1 MTLEEFVRKNRE
13 ADVRALALH
22 MRQYPEMDAAFA
34 LQQIEGWQKARQKL
48 PELAAIDGWLWPKRV
63 SVEQSSSQATAL
75 YKKAVLEK
83 WKMENGKWK
92 IGGQRLV
99 DLTGGMGVD
108 CYYLSEGFEE
118 VHYVERDEELCRLAE
133 KNFALAGKKVQVHH
147 CSAEEWLKVLT
158 SQAQTIGRAVQGYRE
173 DTTIFVD
180 PARRDK
186 NGGKVF
192 RLEDCEP
199 NVVELL
205 SILRAC
211 ARRVLMK
218 LSPMLDITAAV
229 RSLGGAAEVHVVAVK
244 NEVKEVLVLIE
255 GARDKEQRARTGADV
270 QGNSMDPEITCVNLE
285 TEEEA
290 FVFRKSEETLAM
302 GLSPSEGKRW
312 NYSLEPS
319 LCSPPRPSL
328 AAPSCTDCRPATLKH
343 SGQTA
348 LPIRNSVSSGGPE
361 DGGTVPKNNS
371 SAIASTSS
379 IEGLMEERDVIL
391 VEPNGAIMKAGGWT
405 CFGAKYG
412 LEELG
417 PNSHLFCVPGDPRCM
432 QESPKAVR
440 RIYGY
445 FCGKAGAEKLLPGRI
460 FRVKIASKEE
470 LKTLNQANVIC
481 RNYPMSADALKK
493 KLRVRDGGEKYVIAT
508 QIGSK
513 PVLFLGVRQFLH
525 N

>member
-158 SQAQTIGRAVQGYRE
+158 SQAQTISRAVQGYRE

-211 ARRVLMK
+211 AGRVLMK

-255 GARDKEQRARTGADV
+255 GARNKEQRARTGADV

-285 TEEEA
+285 TEEET
-290 FVFRKSEETLAM
+290 FVFRKSEE
-302 GLSPSEGKRW
+302 EGKNRSDRA
-312 NYSLEPS
+312 NETNRS
-319 LCSPPRPSL
+319 
-328 AAPSCTDCRPATLKH
+328 
-343 SGQTA
+343 
-348 LPIRNSVSSGGPE
+348 N
-361 DGGTVPKNNS
+361 GTNGS
-371 SAIASTSS
+371 DDR
-379 IEGLMEERDVIL
+379 EELWL

-405 CFGAKYG
+405 CFGERYG

-417 PNSHLFCVPGDPRCM
+417 PNSHLFCVPRDPRCM

-493 KLRVRDGGEKYVIAT
+493 KLGVRDGGEKYVIAT
-508 QIGSK
+508 KIGSK
-513 PVLFLGVRQFLH
+513 PVLFWGVRQFLH

>member
-63 SVEQSSSQATAL
+63 SVEQSSSQATAI
-75 YKKAVLEK
+75 YKRQMLSKVKGRRSGEL
-83 WKMENGKWK
+83 
-92 IGGQRLV
+92 I

-205 SILRAC
+205 SIIRAC
-211 ARRVLMK
+211 AGRVLMK

-290 FVFRKSEETLAM
+290 FVFRKSEE
-302 GLSPSEGKRW
+302 EGENRSDRA
-312 NYSLEPS
+312 NETNRS
-319 LCSPPRPSL
+319 
-328 AAPSCTDCRPATLKH
+328 
-343 SGQTA
+343 
-348 LPIRNSVSSGGPE
+348 N
-361 DGGTVPKNNS
+361 GTNGS
-371 SAIASTSS
+371 DDR
-379 IEGLMEERDVIL
+379 EELWL

-417 PNSHLFCVPGDPRCM
+417 PNSHLFCVPRDLRYM
-432 QESPKAVR
+432 QDSPKAVR
-440 RIYGY
+440 KTCTN
-445 FCGKAGAEKLLPGRI
+445 FCGKEGTEKLLPGRI

>member
-158 SQAQTIGRAVQGYRE
+158 SQAQTIGRAVQGYSE

-205 SILRAC
+205 NILRAC
-211 ARRVLMK
+211 AGRVLMK

-255 GARDKEQRARTGADV
+255 GARNKEQRARTGADV

-290 FVFRKSEETLAM
+290 FVFRKSEE
-302 GLSPSEGKRW
+302 EGENRSDRA
-312 NYSLEPS
+312 NETNRSNG
-319 LCSPPRPSL
+319 
-328 AAPSCTDCRPATLKH
+328 T
-343 SGQTA
+343 
-348 LPIRNSVSSGGPE
+348 NGG
-361 DGGTVPKNNS
+361 DGG
-371 SAIASTSS
+371 
-379 IEGLMEERDVIL
+379 EELWL

-405 CFGAKYG
+405 CFGEKYG

-445 FCGKAGAEKLLPGRI
+445 FCGKEGAEKLLPGRI

-481 RNYPMSADALKK
+481 RNYPMSAEALKK
-493 KLRVRDGGEKYVIAT
+493 KLGVRDGGEKYVIAT
-508 QIGSK
+508 KIGSK

>member
-290 FVFRKSEETLAM
+290 FVFRKSEE
-302 GLSPSEGKRW
+302 EGENRSDRA
-312 NYSLEPS
+312 NE
-319 LCSPPRPSL
+319 
-328 AAPSCTDCRPATLKH
+328 T
-343 SGQTA
+343 
-348 LPIRNSVSSGGPE
+348 NGG
-361 DGGTVPKNNS
+361 DGG
-371 SAIASTSS
+371 
-379 IEGLMEERDVIL
+379 EELWL

>member
-1 MTLEEFVRKNRE
+1 
-13 ADVRALALH
+13 
-22 MRQYPEMDAAFA
+22 
-34 LQQIEGWQKARQKL
+34 
-48 PELAAIDGWLWPKRV
+48 
-63 SVEQSSSQATAL
+63 
-75 YKKAVLEK
+75 
-83 WKMENGKWK
+83 MENGKWK

-147 CSAEEWLKVLT
+147 CSAEEWLRGNGFRFQV
-158 SQAQTIGRAVQGYRE
+158 SGFRDE
-173 DTTIFVD
+173 TTIFVD
-180 PARRDK
+180 PARRDAH
-186 NGGKVF
+186 GGKVF

-211 ARRVLMK
+211 AGRVLMK

-255 GARDKEQRARTGADV
+255 GARNKEQRARTGADV

-302 GLSPSEGKRW
+302 GLSPSEGKHW

-319 LCSPPRPSL
+319 LCPPPRP
-328 AAPSCTDCRPATLKH
+328 TK
-343 SGQTA
+343 
-348 LPIRNSVSSGGPE
+348 V
-361 DGGTVPKNNS
+361 GGTVPKNNS

-379 IEGLMEERDVIL
+379 IEELMEERDVIL

-417 PNSHLFCVPGDPRCM
+417 PNSHLFCVPRDPRCM

-460 FRVKIASKEE
+460 FRVKTASKEE

-481 RNYPMSADALKK
+481 RNYPMSAEALKK
-493 KLRVRDGGEKYVIAT
+493 KLGVRDGGEKYVIAT

>member
-63 SVEQSSSQATAL
+63 SVEQSSSQATAI
-75 YKKAVLEK
+75 YKRQMLSKVKGRRSGEL
-83 WKMENGKWK
+83 
-92 IGGQRLV
+92 I

-211 ARRVLMK
+211 AGRVLMK

-290 FVFRKSEETLAM
+290 FVFRKSEE
-302 GLSPSEGKRW
+302 EGENRSDRA
-312 NYSLEPS
+312 NENN
-319 LCSPPRPSL
+319 RPNG
-328 AAPSCTDCRPATLKH
+328 T
-343 SGQTA
+343 
-348 LPIRNSVSSGGPE
+348 NGG
-361 DGGTVPKNNS
+361 DGG
-371 SAIASTSS
+371 
-379 IEGLMEERDVIL
+379 EELWL

>member
-63 SVEQSSSQATAL
+63 SVEQSSSQATAI
-75 YKKAVLEK
+75 YKRQMLSKVKGRRSGEL
-83 WKMENGKWK
+83 
-92 IGGQRLV
+92 I

-158 SQAQTIGRAVQGYRE
+158 SQAQTNGRAVQDYRE

-211 ARRVLMK
+211 AGRVLMK

-255 GARDKEQRARTGADV
+255 GARNKEQRARTGADV

-290 FVFRKSEETLAM
+290 FVFRKSEE
-302 GLSPSEGKRW
+302 EGENRSDRA
-312 NYSLEPS
+312 N
-319 LCSPPRPSL
+319 
-328 AAPSCTDCRPATLKH
+328 
-343 SGQTA
+343 
-348 LPIRNSVSSGGPE
+348 
-361 DGGTVPKNNS
+361 GTNRSNGTNGS
-371 SAIASTSS
+371 DDR
-379 IEGLMEERDVIL
+379 EELWL

-417 PNSHLFCVPGDPRCM
+417 PNSHLFCVPRDPRYM
-432 QESPKAVR
+432 QDSPKAVR
-440 RIYGY
+440 KTCTN
-445 FCGKAGAEKLLPGRI
+445 FCGKEGAEKLLPGRI

>member
-1 MTLEEFVRKNRE
+1 M
-13 ADVRALALH
+13 
-22 MRQYPEMDAAFA
+22 
-34 LQQIEGWQKARQKL
+34 
-48 PELAAIDGWLWPKRV
+48 
-63 SVEQSSSQATAL
+63 
-75 YKKAVLEK
+75 
-83 WKMENGKWK
+83 
-92 IGGQRLV
+92 
-99 DLTGGMGVD
+99 
-108 CYYLSEGFEE
+108 
-118 VHYVERDEELCRLAE
+118 
-133 KNFALAGKKVQVHH
+133 
-147 CSAEEWLKVLT
+147 
-158 SQAQTIGRAVQGYRE
+158 QGYRE

-211 ARRVLMK
+211 AGRVLMK

-255 GARDKEQRARTGADV
+255 GARNKEQRARTGADV

-290 FVFRKSEETLAM
+290 FVFRKSEE
-302 GLSPSEGKRW
+302 EGENRSDRA
-312 NYSLEPS
+312 NETNRS
-319 LCSPPRPSL
+319 
-328 AAPSCTDCRPATLKH
+328 
-343 SGQTA
+343 
-348 LPIRNSVSSGGPE
+348 N
-361 DGGTVPKNNS
+361 GTNRS
-371 SAIASTSS
+371 DDR
-379 IEGLMEERDVIL
+379 EELWL

-481 RNYPMSADALKK
+481 RNYPMSAEALKK
-493 KLRVRDGGEKYVIAT
+493 KLGVRDGGEKYVIAT
-508 QIGSK
+508 KIGSK

>member
-1 MTLEEFVRKNRE
+1 
-13 ADVRALALH
+13 
-22 MRQYPEMDAAFA
+22 MDAAFA

-147 CSAEEWLKVLT
+147 CSAEEWLRGNGFRFQV
-158 SQAQTIGRAVQGYRE
+158 SGFRDE
-173 DTTIFVD
+173 TTIFMD

-211 ARRVLMK
+211 AGRVLMK

-255 GARDKEQRARTGADV
+255 GARNKEQRARTWADV

-290 FVFRKSEETLAM
+290 FVFRKSEE
-302 GLSPSEGKRW
+302 EGENRSDRA
-312 NYSLEPS
+312 NENN
-319 LCSPPRPSL
+319 RPNG
-328 AAPSCTDCRPATLKH
+328 T
-343 SGQTA
+343 
-348 LPIRNSVSSGGPE
+348 NGG
-361 DGGTVPKNNS
+361 DGG
-371 SAIASTSS
+371 
-379 IEGLMEERDVIL
+379 EELWL

-445 FCGKAGAEKLLPGRI
+445 FCGKEGAEKLLPGRI

-481 RNYPMSADALKK
+481 RNYPMSAEALKK

>member
-63 SVEQSSSQATAL
+63 SVEQSSSQATAI
-75 YKKAVLEK
+75 YKRQMLSKVKGRRSGEL
-83 WKMENGKWK
+83 
-92 IGGQRLV
+92 I

-158 SQAQTIGRAVQGYRE
+158 SQAQTIGRAVQGYSE

-205 SILRAC
+205 IILRAC
-211 ARRVLMK
+211 AGRVLMK

-255 GARDKEQRARTGADV
+255 GARNKEQRARTGADV

-290 FVFRKSEETLAM
+290 FVFRKSEE
-302 GLSPSEGKRW
+302 EGENRSDRA
-312 NYSLEPS
+312 NETNRS
-319 LCSPPRPSL
+319 
-328 AAPSCTDCRPATLKH
+328 
-343 SGQTA
+343 
-348 LPIRNSVSSGGPE
+348 N
-361 DGGTVPKNNS
+361 GTNGS
-371 SAIASTSS
+371 DDR
-379 IEGLMEERDVIL
+379 EELWL

-405 CFGAKYG
+405 CFGEKYG

-445 FCGKAGAEKLLPGRI
+445 FCGKEGAEKLLPGRV

-481 RNYPMSADALKK
+481 RNYPMSAEALKK
-493 KLRVRDGGEKYVIAT
+493 KLRVRDGGEKYVIAS

>member
-63 SVEQSSSQATAL
+63 SVEQSSSQATAI
-75 YKKAVLEK
+75 YKRQMLSKVKGRRSGEL
-83 WKMENGKWK
+83 
-92 IGGQRLV
+92 I

-158 SQAQTIGRAVQGYRE
+158 SQAQTNGRAVQDYRE

-211 ARRVLMK
+211 AGRVLMK

-255 GARDKEQRARTGADV
+255 GARSKEQRARTGADV

-290 FVFRKSEETLAM
+290 FVFRKSEE
-302 GLSPSEGKRW
+302 EGENRSDRA
-312 NYSLEPS
+312 N
-319 LCSPPRPSL
+319 
-328 AAPSCTDCRPATLKH
+328 
-343 SGQTA
+343 
-348 LPIRNSVSSGGPE
+348 
-361 DGGTVPKNNS
+361 GTNRSNGTNGS
-371 SAIASTSS
+371 DDR
-379 IEGLMEERDVIL
+379 EELWL

-417 PNSHLFCVPGDPRCM
+417 PNSHLFCVPRDPRYM
-432 QESPKAVR
+432 QDSPKAVR
-440 RIYGY
+440 KTCTN
-445 FCGKAGAEKLLPGRI
+445 FCGKEGAEKLLPGRI

>member
-63 SVEQSSSQATAL
+63 SVEQSSSQATAI
-75 YKKAVLEK
+75 YKRQMLSKVKGRRSGEL
-83 WKMENGKWK
+83 
-92 IGGQRLV
+92 I

-133 KNFALAGKKVQVHH
+133 KNFALAEKKVQVHH

-211 ARRVLMK
+211 AGRVLMK

-255 GARDKEQRARTGADV
+255 GARNKEQRARTGADV

-290 FVFRKSEETLAM
+290 FVFRKSEE
-302 GLSPSEGKRW
+302 EGENRT
-312 NYSLEPS
+312 NRS
-319 LCSPPRPSL
+319 
-328 AAPSCTDCRPATLKH
+328 
-343 SGQTA
+343 
-348 LPIRNSVSSGGPE
+348 N
-361 DGGTVPKNNS
+361 GTNGS
-371 SAIASTSS
+371 DDR
-379 IEGLMEERDVIL
+379 EELWL

>member
-63 SVEQSSSQATAL
+63 SVEQSSSQATAI
-75 YKKAVLEK
+75 YKRQMLSKVKGRRSGEL
-83 WKMENGKWK
+83 
-92 IGGQRLV
+92 I

-118 VHYVERDEELCRLAE
+118 VHYVEKDEELCRLAE

-158 SQAQTIGRAVQGYRE
+158 SQAQTIGRAVQGYSE

-211 ARRVLMK
+211 AGRVLMK

-255 GARDKEQRARTGADV
+255 GARSKEQRARTGADV

-290 FVFRKSEETLAM
+290 FVFRKSEEEEENRSDSAN
-302 GLSPSEGKRW
+302 E
-312 NYSLEPS
+312 NN
-319 LCSPPRPSL
+319 RP
-328 AAPSCTDCRPATLKH
+328 
-343 SGQTA
+343 
-348 LPIRNSVSSGGPE
+348 N
-361 DGGTVPKNNS
+361 GTNGS
-371 SAIASTSS
+371 DDR
-379 IEGLMEERDVIL
+379 EELWL

-445 FCGKAGAEKLLPGRI
+445 FCGKEGAEKLLPGRI

-481 RNYPMSADALKK
+481 RNYPMSADVLKK

>member
-147 CSAEEWLKVLT
+147 CSAEEWLRGNGFRFQV
-158 SQAQTIGRAVQGYRE
+158 SGFRDE
-173 DTTIFVD
+173 TTIFVD

-211 ARRVLMK
+211 AGRVLMK
-218 LSPMLDITAAV
+218 LSPMLDIMAAV

-255 GARDKEQRARTGADV
+255 GARNKEQRARTGADM

-290 FVFRKSEETLAM
+290 FVFRKSEE
-302 GLSPSEGKRW
+302 EGENRSDRA
-312 NYSLEPS
+312 NG
-319 LCSPPRPSL
+319 
-328 AAPSCTDCRPATLKH
+328 T
-343 SGQTA
+343 
-348 LPIRNSVSSGGPE
+348 NGG
-361 DGGTVPKNNS
+361 DGG
-371 SAIASTSS
+371 
-379 IEGLMEERDVIL
+379 EELWL

-417 PNSHLFCVPGDPRCM
+417 PNSHLFCVPRDPRCM
-432 QESPKAVR
+432 QDSPKAVR
-440 RIYGY
+440 KTCTN
-445 FCGKAGAEKLLPGRI
+445 FCGKEGAEKLLPGRI

>member
-158 SQAQTIGRAVQGYRE
+158 SQAQTIGRAVQDYRE
-173 DTTIFVD
+173 DTTFFVD

-205 SILRAC
+205 NILRAC
-211 ARRVLMK
+211 AGRVLMK

-255 GARDKEQRARTGADV
+255 GARNKEQRARTGADV

-290 FVFRKSEETLAM
+290 FVFRKSEE
-302 GLSPSEGKRW
+302 EGENRGDRT
-312 NYSLEPS
+312 N
-319 LCSPPRPSL
+319 R
-328 AAPSCTDCRPATLKH
+328 A
-343 SGQTA
+343 
-348 LPIRNSVSSGGPE
+348 N
-361 DGGTVPKNNS
+361 GTNGS
-371 SAIASTSS
+371 DDR
-379 IEGLMEERDVIL
+379 EELWL

-417 PNSHLFCVPGDPRCM
+417 PNSHLFCVPRDPRCM

-445 FCGKAGAEKLLPGRI
+445 FCGKADAEKLLPGRI

-481 RNYPMSADALKK
+481 RNYPMSAEALKK
-493 KLRVRDGGEKYVIAT
+493 KLGVRDGGEKYVIAT

>member
-63 SVEQSSSQATAL
+63 SVEQSSSQATAI
-75 YKKAVLEK
+75 YKRQMLSKVKGRRSGE
-83 WKMENGKWK
+83 
-92 IGGQRLV
+92 LV

-158 SQAQTIGRAVQGYRE
+158 SQAQTIGRAVQGYSE

-211 ARRVLMK
+211 AGRVLMK

-255 GARDKEQRARTGADV
+255 GARSKEQRARTGADV
-270 QGNSMDPEITCVNLE
+270 QGTSMDPEITCVNLE

-290 FVFRKSEETLAM
+290 FVFRKSEE
-302 GLSPSEGKRW
+302 EGENRSDRA
-312 NYSLEPS
+312 NETNRSNGTNGS
-319 LCSPPRPSL
+319 
-328 AAPSCTDCRPATLKH
+328 
-343 SGQTA
+343 
-348 LPIRNSVSSGGPE
+348 
-361 DGGTVPKNNS
+361 DGG
-371 SAIASTSS
+371 
-379 IEGLMEERDVIL
+379 EELWL

-417 PNSHLFCVPGDPRCM
+417 PNSHLFCVPRDPRCM
-432 QESPKAVR
+432 QDSPKAVR
-440 RIYGY
+440 KTCTN
-445 FCGKAGAEKLLPGRI
+445 FCGKEGAEKLLPGRI

-481 RNYPMSADALKK
+481 RNYPMSAEALKK

>member
-92 IGGQRLV
+92 IGAQRLV

-211 ARRVLMK
+211 AGRVLMK

-290 FVFRKSEETLAM
+290 FVFRKSEE
-302 GLSPSEGKRW
+302 EGENRSDRA
-312 NYSLEPS
+312 NENN
-319 LCSPPRPSL
+319 RPNE
-328 AAPSCTDCRPATLKH
+328 T
-343 SGQTA
+343 
-348 LPIRNSVSSGGPE
+348 NGG
-361 DGGTVPKNNS
+361 DGG
-371 SAIASTSS
+371 
-379 IEGLMEERDVIL
+379 EELWL

-440 RIYGY
+440 RMYGY

>member
-92 IGGQRLV
+92 IGAQRLV

-147 CSAEEWLKVLT
+147 CSAEEWLKGNGFRFQV
-158 SQAQTIGRAVQGYRE
+158 SGFRDE
-173 DTTIFVD
+173 TTIFGE

-205 SILRAC
+205 SLLRAC
-211 ARRVLMK
+211 AGRVLMK

-255 GARDKEQRARTGADV
+255 GARNEEQRARTGADV

-290 FVFRKSEETLAM
+290 FVFRKSEE
-302 GLSPSEGKRW
+302 EGENRSDRA
-312 NYSLEPS
+312 NENT
-319 LCSPPRPSL
+319 RPNE
-328 AAPSCTDCRPATLKH
+328 T
-343 SGQTA
+343 
-348 LPIRNSVSSGGPE
+348 NGG
-361 DGGTVPKNNS
+361 DGG
-371 SAIASTSS
+371 
-379 IEGLMEERDVIL
+379 EELWL

-405 CFGAKYG
+405 CFGEKYG

-445 FCGKAGAEKLLPGRI
+445 FCGKEGAEKLLPGRI

-481 RNYPMSADALKK
+481 RNYPMSAEALKK

-513 PVLFLGVRQFLH
+513 TVLFLGVRQFLH

>member
-63 SVEQSSSQATAL
+63 SVEQSSSQATAI
-75 YKKAVLEK
+75 YKRQMLSKVKGRRSGEL
-83 WKMENGKWK
+83 
-92 IGGQRLV
+92 I

-211 ARRVLMK
+211 AGRVLMK

-255 GARDKEQRARTGADV
+255 GARNKEQGARTGADV

-319 LCSPPRPSL
+319 LCSPPRP
-328 AAPSCTDCRPATLKH
+328 TK
-343 SGQTA
+343 
-348 LPIRNSVSSGGPE
+348 V
-361 DGGTVPKNNS
+361 GGTVPKNNS

-417 PNSHLFCVPGDPRCM
+417 PNSHLFCVPRDPRYM
-432 QESPKAVR
+432 QDSPKAVR
-440 RIYGY
+440 KTCTN
-445 FCGKAGAEKLLPGRI
+445 FCGKEGAEKLLPGRI